1 MNTTSSTTV
10 TSQNKTIIAW
20 LLLCLLATMWGS
32 SFLIMKKAL
41 PTFSPVQIGALRIM
55 AAGLVF
61 LPWVISNRKEYPKA
75 KTKYFFASG
84 FLGYF
89 LPAFLFALAGTRVNS
104 SLIGALNSATPLFVL
119 IVGAIFFQQIIR
131 RWQAIGLIM
140 GFVGSIVL
148 ILSASKDGLSFNNPY
163 ALLVILS
170 ALMYGFNVNI
180 TGKYLSTINPV
191 LLTAWTLFGVG
202 IMAGVVL
209 FSTDFLS
216 KINQATLYPLLLII
230 FLGVVNSGIAT
241 IIFNYILQIASPVF
255 ASSVTYLIP
264 VVATMMGF
272 LDGEPI
278 SLLHYF
284 GMSIILVGVYLINK
298 K

>member
-1 MNTTSSTTV
+1 
-10 TSQNKTIIAW
+10 
-20 LLLCLLATMWGS
+20 MWGS

-41 PTFSPVQIGALRIM
+41 PTFTPVQIGALRIM
-55 AAGLVF
+55 SAGLVF
-61 LPWVISNRKEYPKA
+61 LPLIISRRKEYPKE
-75 KTKYFFASG
+75 KTRYFVASG
-84 FLGYF
+84 FLGYL
-89 LPAFLFALAGTRVNS
+89 LPAFLFALAGTKVNS
-104 SLIGALNSATPLFVL
+104 SLIGTLNSATPLFVL
-119 IVGAIFFQQIIR
+119 IVGALFFQQIIR
-131 RWQAIGLIM
+131 RSQVFGLIL
-140 GFVGSIVL
+140 GFVGSIIL
-148 ILSASKDGLSFNNPY
+148 ILSVSKDGLSFNNPY

-191 LLTAWTLFGVG
+191 LLSAWTLCGVAVLAG
-202 IMAGVVL
+202 ITL

-216 KINQATLYPLLLII
+216 RINTHAINPLFLVILLGAI
-230 FLGVVNSGIAT
+230 NSGVAA

-278 SLLHYF
+278 SLNHYF

>member
-1 MNTTSSTTV
+1 MNSTSTT
-10 TSQNKTIIAW
+10 TTTQNKTIIAW

-41 PTFSPVQIGALRIM
+41 PTFTPVQIGALRIM
-55 AAGLVF
+55 SAGLVF
-61 LPWVISNRKEYPKA
+61 LPLIISRRKEYPKE
-75 KTKYFFASG
+75 KTRYFVASG
-84 FLGYF
+84 FLGYL
-89 LPAFLFALAGTRVNS
+89 LPAFLFALAGTKVNS
-104 SLIGALNSATPLFVL
+104 SLIGTLNSATPLFVL
-119 IVGAIFFQQIIR
+119 IVGALFFQQIIR
-131 RWQAIGLIM
+131 RSQVFGLIL
-140 GFVGSIVL
+140 GFVGSIIL
-148 ILSASKDGLSFNNPY
+148 ILSVSKDGLSFNNPY

-191 LLTAWTLFGVG
+191 LLSAWTLCGVAVLAG
-202 IMAGVVL
+202 ITL

-216 KINQATLYPLLLII
+216 RINTHAINPLFLVILLGAI
-230 FLGVVNSGIAT
+230 NSGVAA

-278 SLLHYF
+278 SLNHYF

>member
-61 LPWVISNRKEYPKA
+61 LPWVISHRKEYPKA

-180 TGKYLSTINPV
+180 TGKFLSTINPV

>member
-1 MNTTSSTTV
+1 MNTTSTT
-10 TSQNKTIIAW
+10 TTNQNKTIIAW

-32 SFLIMKKAL
+32 SFIIMKKAL
-41 PTFSPVQIGALRIM
+41 VAFTPVQIGALRIM
-55 AAGLVF
+55 SAGLVF
-61 LPWVISNRKEYPKA
+61 LPWLITHRKDYPRE
-75 KTKYFFASG
+75 KTKYFWASG
-84 FLGYF
+84 LLGYF
-89 LPAFLFALAGTRVNS
+89 FPAFLFALAGTRVNS
-104 SLIGALNSATPLFVL
+104 SLVGALNSSTPLFVL
-119 IVGAIFFQQIIR
+119 IVGALFFQQVIK
-131 RWQAIGLIM
+131 RWQAIGLVL
-140 GFVGSIVL
+140 GFVGSIIL
-148 ILSASKDGLSFNNPY
+148 ILSASKNGLSFNNPY
-163 ALLVILS
+163 ALLVVLS

-180 TGKYLSTINPV
+180 TGKHLSTINPV
-191 LLTAWTLFGVG
+191 LVSAWTLCGVAVLAG
-202 IMAGVVL
+202 ITL

-216 KINQATLYPLLLII
+216 RVSQDTITPLLLVIL
-230 FLGVVNSGIAT
+230 LGAINSGAAA

-264 VVATMMGF
+264 IVATMMGF

>member
-1 MNTTSSTTV
+1 MNTTSTT
-10 TSQNKTIIAW
+10 TTTQNKTIIAW

-41 PTFSPVQIGALRIM
+41 IAFTPVQIGALRIM
-55 AAGLVF
+55 SAGLVF
-61 LPWVISNRKEYPKA
+61 LPWLISRWKEYPKE
-75 KTKYFFASG
+75 KTKYFLASG
-84 FLGYF
+84 LLGYF

-104 SLIGALNSATPLFVL
+104 SLVGALNSSTPLFVL
-119 IVGAIFFQQIIR
+119 IVGALFFQQIIK
-131 RWQAIGLIM
+131 RWQAIGLIL

-180 TGKYLSTINPV
+180 TGKYLKTINPV
-191 LLTAWTLFGVG
+191 LLSAWTLCGVAVLAG
-202 IMAGVVL
+202 ITL
-209 FSTDFLS
+209 FSTDFVSRL
-216 KINQATLYPLLLII
+216 NQDVITPLMLVILLGAI
-230 FLGVVNSGIAT
+230 NSGIAA

-264 VVATMMGF
+264 VVATIMGF

-278 SLLHYF
+278 SLYHYF